1 MSWLNIGV
9 KIYKI
14 CGFFFVMKLDYST
27 YVLVI
32 VFGFLMALWVFIK
45 LIFGLGVD
53 SDWFWFLTGLGFAA
67 EGVISFTKQRRFDRK
82 SKIIER

>member
-1 MSWLNIGV
+1 LSWLNVGV

-14 CGFFFVMKLDYST
+14 CGFLLIMKLDYST

-32 VFGFLMALWVFIK
+32 VVGILMAGLVFSK
-45 LIFGLGVD
+45 LIFGIGVD

-82 SKIIER
+82 YKIIER